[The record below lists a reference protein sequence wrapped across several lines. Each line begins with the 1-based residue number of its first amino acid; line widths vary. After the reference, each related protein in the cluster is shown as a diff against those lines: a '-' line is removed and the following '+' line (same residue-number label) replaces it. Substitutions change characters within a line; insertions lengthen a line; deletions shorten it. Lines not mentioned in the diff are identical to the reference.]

1 MEKDILSQNRRALK
15 WIRIWLGLMMGV
27 LVGSAISTIP
37 LQLQIEFVLDKM
49 PSNNAVYEW
58 LQMIATSLGEAYQNF
73 PFLFYGLD
81 WLLFAHVVIA
91 LVFIGPYREPVK
103 NKWVVQWAM
112 LVCVLIIPTALI
124 AGHFREI
131 PFAWRLI
138 DCSFGIIGLLP
149 LWLTI
154 RHIKKLEQLNIS

>member
-1 MEKDILSQNRRALK
+1 MKKDILSQNRRALK